1 MKPEAIKTAFEELA
15 TNLGFTV
22 RYEKGDFRGGAC
34 RVDRDRQIIINSAAP
49 LNHQNYAFARVFAD
63 MNPADFPN
71 FNFAKLDPA
80 ILQMLN
86 DIRSENQNHPNTEK
100 YALD

>member
-15 TNLGFTV
+15 EKLGYTV

-49 LNHQNYAFARVFAD
+49 LNHQNYAFARVFAE
-63 MNPADFPN
+63 MNPDLIEQHFLLPELR
-71 FNFAKLDPA
+71 KMLD
-80 ILQMLN
+80 
-86 DIRSENQNHPNTEK
+86 DIRTENQRREAMENH
-100 YALD
+100 ALD

>member
-1 MKPEAIKTAFEELA
+1 MKPEAIKLAFEALA
-15 TNLGFTV
+15 STLGYTV

-34 RVDRDRQIIINSAAP
+34 RVEQDRQIIINSAAP
-49 LNHQNYAFARVFAD
+49 IHHQNYAFARVFAGLD
-63 MNPADFPN
+63 EAALPAAN
-71 FNFAKLDPA
+71 TLDPM

-86 DIRSENQNHPNTEK
+86 EIRTENRNRLNTET